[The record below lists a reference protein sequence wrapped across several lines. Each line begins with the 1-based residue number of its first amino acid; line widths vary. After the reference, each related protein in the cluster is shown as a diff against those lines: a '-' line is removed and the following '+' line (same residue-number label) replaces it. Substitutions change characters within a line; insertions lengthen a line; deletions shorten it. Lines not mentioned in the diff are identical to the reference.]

1 MKTRSHFAVI
11 LRILLFTTLIG
22 VLLAGIVIAIQRPI
36 SGRTHS
42 FEALFTDASGLKT
55 NADVRMF
62 GVAVGKL
69 TAIDLD
75 GTNAKV
81 RFTVNQDRAV
91 FETSTFAIRY
101 QNLIGQRYIDIK
113 QPDATGPILK
123 PDTMIGTERTIPSF
137 DITTL
142 FNGLEP
148 VLKEFSPDALDQFM
162 QNAIA
167 VIEGD
172 GTAIGA
178 TLDAIGT
185 LSDYVSDRQSVI
197 SALLRNFRSVSEQL
211 GGKSPETATLIR
223 GISEVFVSLQ
233 AQFDGLID
241 FINVAPSVLG
251 PLNSLL
257 AAVGLTRP
265 DNPDVQTDL
274 RLLFP
279 DPETAVDVLN
289 KLPGLLQSLT
299 VLLPDPNTDIDT
311 TCSSGAAELPGVLSV
326 LIAGQRISV
335 CNG

>member
-1 MKTRSHFAVI
+1 MKSRSNLAVI
-11 LRILLFTTLIG
+11 LRILLFTTAIG
-22 VLLAGIVIAIQRPI
+22 VLLAGIVVAIQRPI
-36 SGRTHS
+36 SGATHS

-62 GVAVGKL
+62 GVAVGKV

-81 RFTVNQDRAV
+81 RFTINQDRDV

-113 QPDATGPILK
+113 QPNATGPILK
-123 PDTMIGTERTIPSF
+123 PDTMIGTEHTVPSF

-148 VLKEFSPDALDQFM
+148 VLKEFSPDALNQFM

-185 LSDYVSDRQSVI
+185 LSAFVSDRQSVI

-211 GGKSPETATLIR
+211 GGKSPETATLIN
-223 GISEVFVSLQ
+223 GISEIFVTLQ
-233 AQFDGLID
+233 AQFDSLID

-257 AAVGLTRP
+257 TAVGLTRP
-265 DNPDVQTDL
+265 DNPDLQTDI

-289 KLPGLLQSLT
+289 KLPGLLQSLI
-299 VLLPDPNTDIDT
+299 VLLPDPNSDYDK
-311 TCSSGAAELPGVLSV
+311 TCSSGAAEVPGVLSV